1 MTIDME
7 EKKQKKE
14 LEETGFG
21 PDSGLDL
28 YEEDS
33 FYGYILLAVCIML
46 SSLLMGFGLLR
57 ITPDILW
64 LECIAAVLIAL
75 LWLVTLL
82 SALFLI
88 TGIIIRLLRYLTGL
102 VIRIRRKRQRKN
114 NHQPK
119 D

>member
-1 MTIDME
+1 ME

-119 D
+119 Y

>member
-1 MTIDME
+1 ME
-7 EKKQKKE
+7 EKKQNNE
-14 LEETGFG
+14 QEEIGFS
-21 PDSGLDL
+21 PDSLLDL
-28 YEEDS
+28 CEEDT
-33 FYGYILLAVCIML
+33 FYGYILLVSCIML

-88 TGIIIRLLRYLTGL
+88 TGIIIRLLRYLTDL

-119 D
+119 Y

>member
-75 LWLVTLL
+75 LWLVTLF

-88 TGIIIRLLRYLTGL
+88 GSLTEAS
-102 VIRIRRKRQRKN
+102 R
-114 NHQPK
+114 P
-119 D
+119 

>member
-1 MTIDME
+1 ME
-7 EKKQKKE
+7 EKKQNKE
-14 LEETGFG
+14 QEETGFG

-75 LWLVTLL
+75 LWLVTLF

-102 VIRIRRKRQRKN
+102 VLRIRRKRQIKN

-119 D
+119 Y

>member
-1 MTIDME
+1 ME

-75 LWLVTLL
+75 LWLVTLF

-102 VIRIRRKRQRKN
+102 VLRIRRKRQRKN

-119 D
+119 Y